1 MESDLE
7 KAISEINFQLYQ
19 FAAVQ
24 QETSELEGLAERNIM
39 ILEILNQQGQMTV
52 TQIAEAFPYAGESTI
67 STAITRLWRDR
78 ELVSKKRDDQ
88 NQRTRII
95 ELTDKG
101 KKVIEELYSA
111 AKKRENRGYA
121 DNGVQD
127 FKTAAVDYLVD
138 VFKVEGLNKDSEIV
152 HAIGSKPALALMPH
166 AFINPGDIIIADDDG
181 VCVVRFAEAEEVLK
195 KSKLRIQNENEKKE
209 RFKKGELGLDIY
221 EMRERL
227 KNKGLKYE

>member
-7 KAISEINFQLYQ
+7 KAISEINFQLYR

-101 KKVIEELYSA
+101 KKVIEELYKQRA
-111 AKKRENRGYA
+111 EKFQVLFETIKITEEERQVLLKILTRAK
-121 DNGVQD
+121 
-127 FKTAAVDYLVD
+127 
-138 VFKVEGLNKDSEIV
+138 VFFQQ
-152 HAIGSKPALALMPH
+152 P
-166 AFINPGDIIIADDDG
+166 F
-181 VCVVRFAEAEEVLK
+181 
-195 KSKLRIQNENEKKE
+195 QN
-209 RFKKGELGLDIY
+209 
-221 EMRERL
+221 
-227 KNKGLKYE
+227 